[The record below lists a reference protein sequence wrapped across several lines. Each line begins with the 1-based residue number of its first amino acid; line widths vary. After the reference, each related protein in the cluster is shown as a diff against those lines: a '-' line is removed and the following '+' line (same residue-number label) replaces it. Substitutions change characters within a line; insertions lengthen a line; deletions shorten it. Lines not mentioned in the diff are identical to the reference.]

1 MQLPEWL
8 RQQNMTQMDFIAHAR
23 AHDVGFSYFAVAKWC
38 NGQRIPRRTEMVNIF
53 ELTDG
58 AVTPN
63 DFYPLP
69 KLIDQP
75 IMGA

>member
-1 MQLPEWL
+1 MQLSEWL
-8 RQQNMTQMDFIAHAR
+8 RHQNMTQMQFIDLAR
-23 AHDVGFSYFAVAKWC
+23 ENDVGFSYFAVAKWC
-38 NGQRIPRRTEMVNIF
+38 NGQRIPRRTEMISIF
-53 ELTDG
+53 ELTNG

-69 KLIDQP
+69 KLMDQP